1 MRPMEHLERVILG
14 ANTSTALGGRACG
27 ADPLDAATILHK
39 LDIAVARIVQ
49 LDRLTL
55 PLGVEKGL
63 WSCKEGEKKEA
74 RRTEQV
80 SKVSR
85 EVYRDYIA
93 LYILCSLDQLI
104 LIVLFYLSL
113 LNCVPYKLNVLIS

>member
-1 MRPMEHLERVILG
+1 MWPMEHLERVILG
-14 ANTSTALGGRACG
+14 ANASTTLGGGACG
-27 ADPLDAATILHK
+27 ADPLDAAAIFHE
-39 LDIAVARIVQ
+39 LDITVARIVQ

-63 WSCKEGEKKEA
+63 RSCKEREKKEA

-85 EVYRDYIA
+85 EGYRDYIA
-93 LYILCSLDQLI
+93 LYIVCSLDQLI